1 MLDANLTSDAL
12 FSGDRLFI
20 STVNP
25 PRLYSIKNLEFA
37 QQVQEINIHPLLAS
51 AKRPMKYQPR
61 IRMSEFGEE
70 HILIH
75 EEVVGSSF

>member
-1 MLDANLTSDAL
+1 MWRIPMLDSNLTSDAL

-37 QQVQEINIHPLLAS
+37 QQVQGINIHPLLAS
-51 AKRPMKYQPR
+51 AKRPMKYQPSCAR
-61 IRMSEFGEE
+61 RCYRNNG
-70 HILIH
+70 
-75 EEVVGSSF
+75 